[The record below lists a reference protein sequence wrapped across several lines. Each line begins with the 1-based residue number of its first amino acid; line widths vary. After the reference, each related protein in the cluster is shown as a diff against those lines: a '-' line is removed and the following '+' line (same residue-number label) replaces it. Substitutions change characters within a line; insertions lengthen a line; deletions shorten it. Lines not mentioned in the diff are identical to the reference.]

1 MWPSPTPQPLVGIRG
16 NCRCGVWSQKGERKL
31 LRTSEIAIEN
41 LHTPG
46 SYRVLNRNPPNNFY
60 LFVKMEARKLNEALG
75 QDKSKRRVW
84 ISDCAGEPALSVYN
98 RISDKRKRYP
108 IINQRKNLH
117 YSEKRAR
124 HGETRKEKV
133 VLCKARKKDRFE
145 KEAQTCKDSPTWT
158 IKKVWLT
165 SSSTSGIGTLTWAF
179 TEG

>member
-1 MWPSPTPQPLVGIRG
+1 MGIRG
-16 NCRCGVWSQKGERKL
+16 NCRCGVWSQKGEKEAASDVGNRHRKSPHSRQL
-31 LRTSEIAIEN
+31 SGAQQKPSQQFLPVRQNGGPKAKWST
-41 LHTPG
+41 
-46 SYRVLNRNPPNNFY
+46 
-60 LFVKMEARKLNEALG
+60 G